1 MPQFVQSVANQ
12 QMPPPYYFPNVT
24 AYSFAFDISMETV
37 QDYCNTYFNLGN
49 PSDRGFM
56 YRSLPI
62 FPFGML
68 MVIEYPRMITKERA
82 VLDQMVPFLERGY
95 ATQNEVFV
103 TFPVVRH
110 GTRLGNFLVNAA
122 VEWTLPFIAVDNST
136 SAFSGREILGLDKLY
151 ADIAL
156 GSSAFPESFSAHVSI
171 PGWPSLNP
179 DVLQEKLDFLSIA
192 TGPPTPYPSNSPQ
205 VTSPWTVLGSK
216 FARGTV
222 ERLAAAVDGLDTISA
237 GLLPTQ
243 MHLVALKQFRDAQD
257 PQKAVYQ
264 ALVGA
269 RSRYSNIKNLQIY
282 NEKDVSITFHDNG
295 SLSEIVRVILG
306 ASAKSSADAP
316 IQLVT
321 TAAFSFQTDIDFD
334 SMRTMHT
341 YPTDGHGPGGQPRPA
356 NRGVISPF
364 LRPWAGFWGPGRK
377 SDSSFGKGRYL

>member
-12 QMPPPYYFPNVT
+12 QMPPPYYFPSVT
-24 AYSFAFDISMETV
+24 AYSFAFEVPMATV
-37 QDYCNTYFNLGN
+37 QDYCNTYFNLGD
-49 PSDRGFM
+49 PRDRGFM

-110 GTRLGNFLVNAA
+110 GTRLSNLLVNAA

-151 ADIAL
+151 ADITL

-171 PGWPSLNP
+171 PGWPSLSP
-179 DVLQEKLDFLSIA
+179 DAMQEKLDFLSIA

-282 NEKDVSITFHDNG
+282 NENDVSITFHDNG

-334 SMRTMHT
+334 NMRTMHT
-341 YPTDGHGPGGQPRPA
+341 YPTDGDGPGGQPRPT
-356 NRGVISPF
+356 NGGVISPF

-377 SDSSFGKGRYL
+377 SDSSFGKGR